1 MAPQVTKLLTVA
13 LLAWVAW
20 VAVNVLTLPNG
31 FIEIKNQFSA
41 ALQSGD
47 VAALRKLTNVPQDD
61 RVMLALQARRID
73 KPGEVV
79 TRGGGYATLSAPR
92 FLWSGEGVGYHDLTV
107 KAVDGSAVPFR
118 LELVKGNVL
127 FGRGWKIKSVS
138 FEK

>member
-1 MAPQVTKLLTVA
+1 MAPRVKKILTVA
-13 LLAWVAW
+13 LLAWLAW
-20 VAVNVLTLPNG
+20 VAVNVLTIPNG
-31 FIEIKNQFSA
+31 FIEVKNRFCA
-41 ALQSGD
+41 ALQTGD
-47 VAALRKLTNVPQDD
+47 VAAIRNLTSQPQDD

-73 KPGEVV
+73 KPAEVV

-127 FGRGWKIKSVS
+127 FGRGWKIESVS